1 MVCGLGGEWSLLPS
15 LHFAFVLLCL
25 FCKKKFLEDLLCYPA
40 DHTNIQD
47 VHIQLCALYFFYNT
61 MSAANM

>member
-47 VHIQLCALYFFYNT
+47 VHIQLRAL
-61 MSAANM
+61 